1 MVQGYV
7 SQLRKVLEPGRG
19 RGEHEVLLSQPPGYV
34 LKIRT
39 DQVDAGRFE
48 RLTDEARRLAKDGDP
63 EAAAQRLR
71 EALRLCRGPTLAD
84 LTYEPFAKPEI
95 DRLGELRLTAL
106 EDRIDADL
114 ALGWHARLVGELR
127 ELVDEHPLRERLR
140 AQLMAAFYRCGRQ
153 ADALAIYRDGRRALL
168 DELGIEPGPALRE
181 LEQAILR
188 QDPSLGAPAR
198 PAVAIATTIRR
209 RWPLLVAL
217 TVLVAGALTAVLAFG
232 YSDSAHA
239 VVVHPHSVAVIDPS
253 KNSVVKDIPVGGY
266 PGPLAADGEFV
277 YVCNIGDATVSRI
290 FPDKRKVFDTG
301 SLSRAIDLV
310 SVNRHLWAADGGAPG
325 HTPAPPGTVLD
336 LDLRTSEMKT
346 IRVGPSVDGDE
357 EQTTIAADAQGL
369 EIWAGNKDSET
380 VTQIRPATMAKI
392 HGITPGG
399 LAVVASAVA
408 GNTVWASDPARNVVV
423 RIDASTKRITRR
435 IAIPGEPTRLAAD
448 GRAVWVITRAHNG
461 PGEWRPTRGTTPAVW
476 RIDAKTNKPIARIP
490 LPVTPMRIALG
501 AGSVW
506 VTGLRVLSSSGKS
519 VDATVLRIDLTTNR
533 IVARISL
540 HTDAVDGILVSHDL
554 VWVAVPKSQ

>member
-19 RGEHEVLLSQPPGYV
+19 RGEHEVLISQPPGYL

-48 RLTDEARRLAKDGDP
+48 RLTDEARRLAKDGDART
-63 EAAAQRLR
+63 AAERLR
-71 EALRLCRGPTLAD
+71 EALRLWRGPALAD
-84 LTYEPFAKPEI
+84 LAYEPFAKAEI
-95 DRLGELRLTAL
+95 DRLEELRLIAL

-114 ALGWHARLVGELR
+114 ALGRHDRLVGELR
-127 ELVDEHPLRERLR
+127 ELVDQHPLRERLR
-140 AQLMAAFYRCGRQ
+140 AQLMAALYGCGRQ
-153 ADALAIYRDGRRALL
+153 ADALAVYRDGRRTLL

-188 QDPSLGAPAR
+188 QDPSLGTPA
-198 PAVAIATTIRR
+198 AVVIATTIRR
-209 RWPLLVAL
+209 RWRLLVGV
-217 TVLVAGALTAVLAFG
+217 TVLVAGALAAVLAFG
-232 YSDSAHA
+232 HSDGASA
-239 VVVHPHSVAVIDPS
+239 VLVKPHSVAVIDPS
-253 KNSVVKDIPVGGY
+253 KNSVVKDISVGGY
-266 PGPLAADGEFV
+266 PGPLAADDDFV
-277 YVCNIGDATVSRI
+277 YACNIGDATVSRI

-310 SVNRHLWAADGGAPG
+310 VVNRHLWAADGGVPG

-336 LDLRTSEMKT
+336 FDLRTAQMRT

-357 EQTTIAADAQGL
+357 EQTTIAADSQGS
-369 EIWAGNKDSET
+369 EIWAGNKDSES
-380 VTQIRPATMAKI
+380 VTQLKPATMAKI
-392 HGITPGG
+392 QGIAQGG

-408 GNTVWASDPARNVVV
+408 GSTVWASDPSRNVVV
-423 RIDASTKRITRR
+423 RIDAAAKRITRR

-448 GRAVWVITRAHNG
+448 GRAVWVVTPAHNG
-461 PGEWRPTRGTTPAVW
+461 PGEWRPTRGTAPAVW
-476 RIDAKTNKPIARIP
+476 RIDAKTNKPVARIP

-501 AGSVW
+501 AGSIW
-506 VTGLRVLSSSGKS
+506 VTGLRVLSSNGKTD
-519 VDATVLRIDLTTNR
+519 DATVLRIDPARNR

-540 HTDAVDGILVSHDL
+540 HTGAVDGIVVSHGL
-554 VWVAVPKSQ
+554 VWVAVPQSQ

>member
-1 MVQGYV
+1 
-7 SQLRKVLEPGRG
+7 
-19 RGEHEVLLSQPPGYV
+19 
-34 LKIRT
+34 
-39 DQVDAGRFE
+39 
-48 RLTDEARRLAKDGDP
+48 
-63 EAAAQRLR
+63 
-71 EALRLCRGPTLAD
+71 
-84 LTYEPFAKPEI
+84 
-95 DRLGELRLTAL
+95 
-106 EDRIDADL
+106 
-114 ALGWHARLVGELR
+114 
-127 ELVDEHPLRERLR
+127 
-140 AQLMAAFYRCGRQ
+140 
-153 ADALAIYRDGRRALL
+153 
-168 DELGIEPGPALRE
+168 
-181 LEQAILR
+181 
-188 QDPSLGAPAR
+188 
-198 PAVAIATTIRR
+198 
-209 RWPLLVAL
+209 
-217 TVLVAGALTAVLAFG
+217 
-232 YSDSAHA
+232 
-239 VVVHPHSVAVIDPS
+239 
-253 KNSVVKDIPVGGY
+253 
-266 PGPLAADGEFV
+266 
-277 YVCNIGDATVSRI
+277 
-290 FPDKRKVFDTG
+290 
-301 SLSRAIDLV
+301 
-310 SVNRHLWAADGGAPG
+310 
-325 HTPAPPGTVLD
+325 
-336 LDLRTSEMKT
+336 MKT

-476 RIDAKTNKPIARIP
+476 RIDARTNKPIARIP